1 MIKEYADIEAYSSNC
16 FSKTDS
22 NFYSNGTTSKDAQD
36 LHHCVVQE
44 YIHQPLLIDR
54 MKFDLRLYV
63 LVLGVD
69 PLRIFLFKD
78 GLARLATSAYQK
90 PSDQNM
96 QNLQMHLTNYAINKN
111 SNAFLKNYTAQADF
125 TGSKRS
131 LKFVIRYLKKT
142 LKADT
147 VTLMREIRAMII
159 KTLLSAQ
166 PHLSSMYKTHHCDD
180 FENSLSF
187 EILGFDIMLDQNFKP
202 YLLEINHAPS
212 FQADSPLDEKIKGQ
226 VIYDTLNLLGLSQ
239 KRKRAYKS
247 IQKMKL
253 DIRRFSS
260 KKTLLPQPLKEHFR
274 KEFDDFR
281 NQYEFRNKGMF
292 EMIYPILDE
301 ITLDPIEEDMR
312 KYHQIQRFAYL
323 EYCKKHNIKVPLS
336 DPMKSDKHG
345 KEAGLKRQGT
355 TTSSI
360 PGADDSPSKLNRPHL
375 GAQKKGI
382 SKVQKLYKQTIKS
395 RVFGD
400 ERQKKTAEEL
410 TVPLKLEALAELA
423 GSQPVQPGL

>member
-1 MIKEYADIEAYSSNC
+1 
-16 FSKTDS
+16 
-22 NFYSNGTTSKDAQD
+22 
-36 LHHCVVQE
+36 
-44 YIHQPLLIDR
+44 

-90 PSDQNM
+90 PNDQNM

-147 VTLMREIRAMII
+147 VTLMREIRDMII

-166 PHLSSMYKTHHCDD
+166 PHLSNMYKTHHCDD
-180 FENSLSF
+180 FENSLCF

-239 KRKRAYKS
+239 KRKRTYKS

-260 KKTLLPQPLKEHFR
+260 KKTLLPQVLKEHFR
-274 KEFDDFR
+274 KDFDEIR

-312 KYHQIQRFAYL
+312 KYSQIQRFAYL
-323 EYCKKHNIKVPLS
+323 EYCKKHNIKVQLS
-336 DPMKSDKHG
+336 DPAKTDKHG
-345 KEAGLKRQGT
+345 KDGGLKRQGT

-360 PGADDSPSKLNRPHL
+360 PGADDSPSKLHRPHL
-375 GAQKKGI
+375 GSQKKGI
-382 SKVQKLYKQTIKS
+382 SKVQKFYKQTIKS

-400 ERQKKTAEEL
+400 ERPKKTAEEL
-410 TVPLKLEALAELA
+410 TVPLKLDALNDLA
-423 GSQPVQPGL
+423 GNHPAQSELLESATEGHLLDGLQGALIDATPVKTQQYKVPAEPQPGRRKCMNSPYTDLT